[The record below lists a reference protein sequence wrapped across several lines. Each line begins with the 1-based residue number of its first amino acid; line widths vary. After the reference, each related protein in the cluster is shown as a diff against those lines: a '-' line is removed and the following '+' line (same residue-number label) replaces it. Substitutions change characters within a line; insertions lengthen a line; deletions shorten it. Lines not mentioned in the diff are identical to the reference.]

1 MTSIIGKNRCWVS
14 SMTSASDIINCIRNS
29 NDIYDKINIL
39 VCRNVKVNVN

>member
-1 MTSIIGKNRCWVS
+1 MILIIGKNRCWVS
-14 SMTSASDIINCIRNS
+14 FMISVFGIINCIRNL